1 MDSESGKNERRILR
15 VIQACVALSVG
26 LMFAFLASVR
36 EVNPAIRFEFSTGS
50 LAGFGVGA
58 GLSWIAWQLIFLTRH
73 PTRLRVFGLIVFSAL
88 LVLAT
93 LCAFGYA
100 VKDVSP
106 ERLKDLALGA
116 GLAACFL
123 GVLGLLFWRV
133 TRSLERD
140 TERGAEA
147 RDSKQTPE

>member
-1 MDSESGKNERRILR
+1 MLR

-36 EVNPAIRFEFSTGS
+36 EVNPAIRFEFSTGT

-58 GLSWIAWQLIFLTRH
+58 ALSWFAWQLIFLTRYQ
-73 PTRLRVFGLIVFSAL
+73 TRLRVWGLIAFSAL

-93 LCAFGYA
+93 LGAFAYA

-106 ERLKDLALGA
+106 DRLKDIAVGT

-133 TRSLERD
+133 TRSLKRD
-140 TERGAEA
+140 TERGAEP
-147 RDSKQTPE
+147 RNSKQTPE